1 MNAIGTAILL
11 FIAYFGY
18 RGFQRGLVEEVGRLV
33 GLVLA
38 VILADRLT
46 PAVALM
52 LRMENEMASS
62 ILAFAGIFI
71 GTLVAMAILTRTVR
85 SLVELVLLGWLD
97 RIGGTV
103 FGILKSLLVLG
114 VLIYVLQ
121 NFGPT
126 RGLSQRMHEESAI
139 FRQVVAVRDGM
150 FKLLTLDTLL
160 KGVQEKIEQVDPED
174 LVRPLLNQI

>member
-46 PAVALM
+46 PAVALI
-52 LRMENEMASS
+52 LRMENEMAST